1 MNGQRQ
7 HRSDKSC
14 EWAALAALDALTPEE
29 SAAYQEHLKGG
40 CPVCEAAVRS
50 FEEVAGQLGAASP
63 PVRPSALLKGRLM
76 TRISEGTASNAPRD
90 WGPTNGPT
98 TGQPRFSRFVIS
110 SLGTEESQT
119 RPGAKSTSWGRW
131 LSAAAVFFVVCAG
144 LWMAVQTRPAPYDLD
159 RAAQETYIDSLYA
172 QVAAAIRVGLGDH
185 VHCSFFRKF
194 AKDPPTF
201 DQMAKKMGPDWV
213 GLVPLVEERVPDEY
227 RVMLAHRC
235 GYRGRKF
242 VHLALQSDEELLS
255 VVITEKRAGDA
266 FSRENLISLL
276 DRSGISIYGQGVERF
291 QTAGFESRD
300 YLAFVVSDLTREG
313 NLKLAASLAPAV
325 SRFLARLEA

>member
-76 TRISEGTASNAPRD
+76 TRISEGAASNAPRD

-185 VHCSFFRKF
+185 VPKAGVDAVLLACR
-194 AKDPPTF
+194 
-201 DQMAKKMGPDWV
+201 
-213 GLVPLVEERVPDEY
+213 RVLE
-227 RVMLAHRC
+227 
-235 GYRGRKF
+235 
-242 VHLALQSDEELLS
+242 
-255 VVITEKRAGDA
+255 VVYDVRRDV
-266 FSRENLISLL
+266 RP
-276 DRSGISIYGQGVERF
+276 DRSRRVKMHVRRF
-291 QTAGFESRD
+291 NGRLETDPRKLEDLRSAI
-300 YLAFVVSDLTREG
+300 LADRAREF
-313 NLKLAASLAPAV
+313 LAARTLENILHASEHKICFRG
-325 SRFLARLEA
+325 SRLQ

>member
-1 MNGQRQ
+1 MG
-7 HRSDKSC
+7 S
-14 EWAALAALDALTPEE
+14 LAER
-29 SAAYQEHLKGG
+29 GG
-40 CPVCEAAVRS
+40 CFLRGLCRYLD
-50 FEEVAGQLGAASP
+50 G
-63 PVRPSALLKGRLM
+63 
-76 TRISEGTASNAPRD
+76 
-90 WGPTNGPT
+90 
-98 TGQPRFSRFVIS
+98 
-110 SLGTEESQT
+110 
-119 RPGAKSTSWGRW
+119 STDP
-131 LSAAAVFFVVCAG
+131 
-144 LWMAVQTRPAPYDLD
+144 PAPYDLD

-194 AKDPPTF
+194 AKDPPSVE
-201 DQMAKKMGPDWV
+201 QIAKKMGPDWA

-227 RVMLAHRC
+227 RVLLAHRC

-242 VHLALQSDEELLS
+242 VHLALKSEAKLLS
-255 VVITEKRAGDA
+255 VVITQKRAGEA

-276 DRSGISIYGQGVERF
+276 DRSEITIYGQGVERF

-325 SRFLARLEA
+325 SRFLVRLEA